1 MGDSTDW
8 TLKEGSGGGGYPH
21 SHTNPLP
28 PLPPHPSTKELNSTV
43 ELHKE
48 QSNHNCVVFSL
59 KNQVGGLARAL
70 KVFQD
75 KGVNVIHI
83 ESRKSRRRP
92 SEYEIMVDVDC
103 DNRLMDEIMEML
115 SREVAAI
122 NLQSF
127 EEGKRFP
134 RSLTSLSSMS
144 SFGKYT

>member
-1 MGDSTDW
+1 M
-8 TLKEGSGGGGYPH
+8 
-21 SHTNPLP
+21 N
-28 PLPPHPSTKELNSTV
+28 TV

-48 QSNHNCVVFSL
+48 SHHNCVVFSL

-103 DNRLMDEIMEML
+103 DDRLMDEIMDTL
-115 SREVAAI
+115 SMEVAAI
-122 NLQSF
+122 NLTSF
-127 EEGKRFP
+127 DEGGRKFP
-134 RSLTSLSSMS
+134 RSMTSLSSMS
-144 SFGKYT
+144 SFGNLKYPMVIQSLVICRCFPPY